1 MNSNLRHWSP
11 FGSDNFLP
19 KFFKWQINNFLYN
32 LANKNDNN
40 YVGKYLDHRN
50 METFCIKG
58 LRNSKNS
65 ETRLF

>member
-11 FGSDNFLP
+11 FGSDNLF
-19 KFFKWQINNFLYN
+19 
-32 LANKNDNN
+32 AN
-40 YVGKYLDHRN
+40 GKLEISYIWPTKMITIMDHRN

-65 ETRLF
+65 EARLF